1 MMSKE
6 TIKETVAEIVKT
18 GNKRYSEQRLKKDIL
33 DVLKNSFTV
42 NEYDQ
47 DSISR
52 LSVALE
58 TCLTKLNDIGMNVT
72 VKYNEIQIDSTEYD
86 ENQDRLINLVE
97 QYDKV
102 ANDLSDDV

>member
-1 MMSKE
+1 MSKE

-47 DSISR
+47 DSINR
-52 LSVALE
+52 LSEALE
-58 TCLTKLNDIGMNVT
+58 TCLTKLNDIGMKVT